1 MASVAEVVEQAP
13 AAAAKSGLIVAP
25 HPGSHSGAGRDAQA
39 PAAGPEDVPERRK
52 RYWPAIEWLP
62 VQISI
67 SLPIPRFRVRD
78 LLTLDPGQIISTDW
92 PNGDDLPLSVDQVQ
106 LAWVEMESVE
116 QEMAV
121 RITRLL

>member
-1 MASVAEVVEQAP
+1 MATMAAALEQAP
-13 AAAAKSGLIVAP
+13 GAAAKSGLVMAAHADAP
-25 HPGSHSGAGRDAQA
+25 HGHEGAEAISSVAVHEG
-39 PAAGPEDVPERRK
+39 RK

-78 LLTLDPGQIISTDW
+78 LLALDPGQIIATDW
-92 PNGDDLPLSVDQVQ
+92 PNGDDLPVSVDSVQ

>member
-1 MASVAEVVEQAP
+1 MASAAEVLHRAPP
-13 AAAAKSGLIVAP
+13 AANSGLMVAA
-25 HPGSHSGAGRDAQA
+25 HSGASSEQEN
-39 PAAGPEDVPERRK
+39 AGANSTADPVLKRQN

-78 LLTLDPGQIISTDW
+78 LLALDSGQVIATDW

>member
-1 MASVAEVVEQAP
+1 MASVAEVLEQAP
-13 AAAAKSGLIVAP
+13 AAAKSGLIVASP
-25 HPGSHSGAGRDAQA
+25 PGAGRDPQT
-39 PAAGPEDVPERRK
+39 PATVPEDAPERRK

-78 LLTLDPGQIISTDW
+78 LLTLDPGQIIGTDW

-106 LAWVEMESVE
+106 LAWIEMESVE

>member
-1 MASVAEVVEQAP
+1 MAGTAEVLQPAP
-13 AAAAKSGLIVAP
+13 AAEQSALMVTT
-25 HPGSHSGAGRDAQA
+25 HSN
-39 PAAGPEDVPERRK
+39 PAAEPGNAPEVAGPRK
-52 RYWPAIEWLP
+52 RDWPAVEWLP

-78 LLTLDPGQIISTDW
+78 LLALNPGQTVATDW
-92 PNGDDLPLSVDQVQ
+92 PNGDDLPLSADQIQ

>member
-1 MASVAEVVEQAP
+1 MASATEVLPGTP
-13 AAAAKSGLIVAP
+13 AMANSGLMVT
-25 HPGSHSGAGRDAQA
+25 GHSSTPLNHEKPITASGTTAL
-39 PAAGPEDVPERRK
+39 ERRK
-52 RYWPAIEWLP
+52 KYWPAIEWLP

-67 SLPIPRFRVRD
+67 SLPILRFRVRD
-78 LLTLDPGQIISTDW
+78 LLVLDPGQMISTDW

>member
-1 MASVAEVVEQAP
+1 MASVAEVLEQAP

-25 HPGSHSGAGRDAQA
+25 HSGAGRDAQT
-39 PAAGPEDVPERRK
+39 PAAEPEDGPPERRK

-78 LLTLDPGQIISTDW
+78 LLALDPGEMITTEW

-116 QEMAV
+116 Q
-121 RITRLL
+121 

>member
-1 MASVAEVVEQAP
+1 MASVAEALQGTSSVDA
-13 AAAAKSGLIVAP
+13 GLMVAT
-25 HPGSHSGAGRDAQA
+25 HPGGAPEHEKSANVSGASAL
-39 PAAGPEDVPERRK
+39 ERRK
-52 RYWPAIEWLP
+52 GYWPAIEWLP

-78 LLTLDPGQIISTDW
+78 LLVLDPGQIIATDW
-92 PNGDDLPLSVDQVQ
+92 PNGDDLPFSVHTVQ

>member
-1 MASVAEVVEQAP
+1 MASVANVLEQEPP
-13 AAAAKSGLIVAP
+13 AARSGLIVA
-25 HPGSHSGAGRDAQA
+25 SHSGAAQDNENSATVVPA
-39 PAAGPEDVPERRK
+39 PAPQQGSC
-52 RYWPAIEWLP
+52 YWPAMEWLP

-67 SLPIPRFRVRD
+67 ALPLPRFRVRD
-78 LLTLDPGQIISTDW
+78 LLTLDPGQIIATEW

>member
-1 MASVAEVVEQAP
+1 MASAAEVLHAPPP
-13 AAAAKSGLIVAP
+13 AANPGLIVAA
-25 HPGSHSGAGRDAQA
+25 HSSASHEQGNTAANSAGA
-39 PAAGPEDVPERRK
+39 AAPERPR

-78 LLTLDPGQIISTDW
+78 LLALDAGQIISTDW

>member
-1 MASVAEVVEQAP
+1 MASVAEALQGTSSVDA
-13 AAAAKSGLIVAP
+13 GLMVAI
-25 HPGSHSGAGRDAQA
+25 HPGGAPEHEKSANVSGASA
-39 PAAGPEDVPERRK
+39 VERRK
-52 RYWPAIEWLP
+52 GYWPAIEWLP
-62 VQISI
+62 DTLADF

-78 LLTLDPGQIISTDW
+78 LLVLDPGQIIATDW
-92 PNGDDLPLSVDQVQ
+92 PNGDDLPFSVDTVQ

>member
-1 MASVAEVVEQAP
+1 MASVAEILPEAP
-13 AAAAKSGLIVAP
+13 EAVSNSGLAIARPSDTSPEQENSGGASAP
-25 HPGSHSGAGRDAQA
+25 TAL
-39 PAAGPEDVPERRK
+39 ERREC
-52 RYWPAIEWLP
+52 YWPAVEWLP

-78 LLTLDPGQIISTDW
+78 LLVLDAGQILSTDW
-92 PNGDDLPLSVDQVQ
+92 PNGDDLPLSVDSVQ
-106 LAWVEMESVE
+106 LAWVELESVE

>member
-1 MASVAEVVEQAP
+1 MASVAEAVPEVP
-13 AAAAKSGLIVAP
+13 AAVSNSGLMVA
-25 HPGSHSGAGRDAQA
+25 SHSNASSEHERSGAVG
-39 PAAGPEDVPERRK
+39 GPTTLERRK

-78 LLTLDPGQIISTDW
+78 LLALDPGQILSTDW

>member
-1 MASVAEVVEQAP
+1 MASAAETLREAP
-13 AAAAKSGLIVAP
+13 ATGDNSGLMVTP
-25 HPGSHSGAGRDAQA
+25 HDGASEQRTESGAASRPGTFDGHRST
-39 PAAGPEDVPERRK
+39 
-52 RYWPAIEWLP
+52 WPAIEWLP
-62 VQISI
+62 VQLSI

-78 LLTLDPGQIISTDW
+78 LLVLDPGQILSTDW
-92 PNGDDLPLSVDQVQ
+92 PNGDDLPLSADQVQ